1 MDSHKRIID
10 RVRKLL
16 NLSESGNEY
25 EAAAAAA
32 KAQALLAEYNLQM
45 SDIPEDGRGGSA
57 TTSDVRTRIKLEKWA
72 FSLANKTAKAFS
84 CDYYHSS
91 LGRTTF
97 VGVGA
102 DAEVCAW
109 TFSYLYRSLMRMAR
123 EYMRGRR
130 GRGSAVDGQLRE
142 SYLMGAVVVVGRRL
156 REQAEQTPV
165 TSDALVLAKDEVVQA
180 AMPENVR
187 QKRFRARNIVPGAA
201 YAGAMDAQD
210 LPLST
215 PVHGR
220 EAQAISEGAS

>member
-1 MDSHKRIID
+1 MDTKKRIID

-16 NLSESGNEY
+16 NLSESGNEH

-45 SDIPEDGRGGSA
+45 ADIPEDGRGCSA

-72 FSLANKTAKAFS
+72 FALARNTAKAFS

-102 DAEVCAW
+102 DAEVCSW
-109 TFSYLYRSLMRMAR
+109 TFSYLYRSLMRMAT
-123 EYMRGRR
+123 EYMRDRR
-130 GRGSAVDGQLRE
+130 GRGSIVDGRIRE
-142 SYLMGAVVVVGRRL
+142 SYLTGAVIVVGRRL
-156 REQAEQTPV
+156 MEQAAQTPV
-165 TSDALVLAKDEVVQA
+165 TSDALVPVKDEVVQA
-180 AMPENVR
+180 AMPEDLR
-187 QKRFRARNIVPGAA
+187 PKRFRARDLVQGAVN
-201 YAGAMDAQD
+201 AGAMAAQD

-215 PVHGR
+215 PVNGSELH
-220 EAQAISEGAS
+220 AIN

>member
-1 MDSHKRIID
+1 MKHKRIID
-10 RVRKLL
+10 RIRKLL
-16 NLSESGNEY
+16 NLSESGNEH

-45 SDIPEDGRGGSA
+45 ADIPEDGRGCTAS
-57 TTSDVRTRIKLEKWA
+57 TSDVKTRIKLEKWA
-72 FSLANKTAKAFS
+72 FALAHKTARAFS

-109 TFSYLYRSLMRMAR
+109 TFSYLYRALMRMASA
-123 EYMRGRR
+123 YMRGRG
-130 GRGSAVDGQLRE
+130 GRGSYIDGQLRE
-142 SYLMGAVVVVGRRL
+142 SYLTGAVIVIGRRL
-156 REQAEQTPV
+156 REQAQQTPT
-165 TSDALVLAKDEVVQA
+165 TSDALVPVKDEVVQA
-180 AMPENVR
+180 AMPDDLR
-187 QKRFRARNIVPGAA
+187 PKRFRERPLVGMAA
-201 YAGAMDAQD
+201 YEGAQAAQD

-220 EAQAISEGAS
+220 EAQAIN

>member
-1 MDSHKRIID
+1 MDAKKRIID

-16 NLSESGNEY
+16 NLSESGNEH

-45 SDIPEDGRGGSA
+45 SDIPEDGRGCSA

-72 FSLANKTAKAFS
+72 FGLAHKTAKAFS

-91 LGRTTF
+91 RGRTTF

-109 TFSYLYRSLMRMAR
+109 TFSYLYRSLMRMAS

-142 SYLMGAVVVVGRRL
+142 SFLTGAVIVIGRRL

-165 TSDALVLAKDEVVQA
+165 TSDALVPVKDEVVQA
-180 AMPENVR
+180 AMPEDVR
-187 QKRFRARNIVPGAA
+187 PKRFRERDLVHGAV
-201 YAGAMDAQD
+201 YAGAMAAQD

-215 PVHGR
+215 PVPGH
-220 EAQAISEGAS
+220 EAQAIN